1 MQQPRNPLEEFEEL
15 RRLLLSRERDQIRN
29 LSDRISDKE
38 RRSQDIASVLPE
50 AVKMSRERGEQLTN
64 ALRPAVE
71 GSIVDSIGR
80 RPEIFV
86 EALHP
91 IIGPIVRKSVAETLR
106 RLLQSFNQSLE
117 HTFSWRGLKWRW
129 EALRT
134 GRSFAEVV
142 MLRSLVYRVEQLFL
156 IHRET
161 SLSLLHVTADSATS
175 KDSDMVA
182 GMLSAIQDFARDSF
196 ASGEDSVLEEFR
208 VGELQVWIVAGRH
221 AYLAAVIRGNPSLEL
236 RSALQ
241 ETIETVHVLKG
252 SALAEFEGDASA
264 FESLKPELESCLHA
278 QYATTKKE
286 GRSTRAWIV
295 IMLLAALAT
304 AGLILALRNQSRWKD
319 FLRRLGA
326 QPGLVVTEAR
336 KGWFG
341 PAEVR
346 GLRDAS
352 SADPATFARAAG
364 LDPARIRFQWKEHL
378 ALDSVSI
385 RRRVERRFAVPDQAR
400 IAVND
405 GVLEIAGSVPY
416 EWLDSV
422 RHEATLIPGVKSV
435 VDREANIIYD
445 PALARKRFEQQFRLP
460 DTVNAA
466 VVNGVLI
473 LSGEASHRWIMRA
486 RAAAVTLPGI
496 KSLDDHA
503 LVDLDQRGFDQSK
516 SIIEAA
522 FIYFLTDKD
531 DIATEGFAALSR
543 LPDEIRRCEKAAR
556 QLGTDMTLEIQG
568 YADAVGTESRNA
580 DLRHRRADKVR
591 DFLVSC
597 GFEQGQLK
605 AIGVEQPFKP
615 APGDKALPEQSERR
629 VALKVLTQP
638 IAFRAMIQKKICM
651 IGASGVGKTSLVAK
665 FVHSM
670 FSDKYL
676 TTVGVKI
683 DKKTVSVDGAEVMLM
698 IWDLAGD
705 DDFQRL
711 QTSYLRGTSG
721 YLAGRRR
728 DARDHARSGDRNSGT
743 RGGSDWARCLFS
755 SR

>member
-1 MQQPRNPLEEFEEL
+1 MQRAAHDPTEEFEEL
-15 RRLLLSRERDQIRN
+15 RRLLLSREREQ
-29 LSDRISDKE
+29 LSELKDRLSDKE

-80 RPEIFV
+80 RPQIFV

-106 RLLQSFNQSLE
+106 RLLQSFNQTLE

-161 SLSLLHVTADSATS
+161 SLSLLHVTSDPALS

-196 ASGEDSVLEEFR
+196 ATGEDSSLEEFR
-208 VGELQVWIVAGRH
+208 VGELQVWMVPGRD

-236 RSALQ
+236 RPTLQ

-264 FESLKPELESCLHA
+264 FEPLRPELEACLRA
-278 QYATTKKE
+278 QYATGKKE

-295 IMLLAALAT
+295 IMLIAALAA
-304 AGLILALRNQSRWKD
+304 AGLIQALRSHSKWKD
-319 FLRRLGA
+319 FLHRLRA

-336 KGWFG
+336 EGWFG
-341 PAEVR
+341 RGEVR

-352 SADPATFARAAG
+352 APDPAVIARQAN
-364 LDPARIRFQWKEHL
+364 LDPKRIRSHWNDYL
-378 ALDSVSI
+378 ALDSASI
-385 RRRVERRFAVPDQAR
+385 QRRVEQRFAVPDQAR
-400 IAVND
+400 IAIKD
-405 GVLEIAGSVPY
+405 GELEIAGNVPY

-422 RHEATLIPGVKSV
+422 RHEATLIPGVTSV
-435 VDREANIIYD
+435 VDRDANIIYD

-460 DTVNAA
+460 DTVNAV
-466 VVNGVLI
+466 VVNGILK
-473 LSGEASHRWIMRA
+473 LSGEASHRWLMRA

-503 LVDLDQRGFDQSK
+503 LIDLDQRGFDQSK
-516 SIIEAA
+516 SIIESA

-543 LPDEIRRCEKAAR
+543 LPDEIRRCEKAAQ

-568 YADAVGTESRNA
+568 YADAVGTETRNA
-580 DLRHRRADKVR
+580 DLRQRRANKVR

-597 GFEQGQLK
+597 GFEPARMK
-605 AIGVEQPFKP
+605 PIGIEHPFKP
-615 APGDKALPEQSERR
+615 GPGDKATPEQSQRR
-629 VALKVLTQP
+629 VALKVLTQLSTP
-638 IAFRAMIQKKICM
+638 AP
-651 IGASGVGKTSLVAK
+651 
-665 FVHSM
+665 
-670 FSDKYL
+670 
-676 TTVGVKI
+676 
-683 DKKTVSVDGAEVMLM
+683 
-698 IWDLAGD
+698 
-705 DDFQRL
+705 
-711 QTSYLRGTSG
+711 
-721 YLAGRRR
+721 
-728 DARDHARSGDRNSGT
+728 
-743 RGGSDWARCLFS
+743 
-755 SR
+755 